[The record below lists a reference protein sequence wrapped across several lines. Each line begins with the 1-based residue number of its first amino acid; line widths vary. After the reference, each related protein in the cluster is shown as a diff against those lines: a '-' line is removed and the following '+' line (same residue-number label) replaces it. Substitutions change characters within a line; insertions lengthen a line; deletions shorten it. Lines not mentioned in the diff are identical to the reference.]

1 MLRWQTWP
9 VIRNPTRLIDF
20 YQTSKLG
27 LASMTFKKKE
37 KLKSMLKAAIEEPDA
52 MDSSDNLNE
61 GMVIAMSYI
70 KNAASDIMV

>member
-1 MLRWQTWP
+1 
-9 VIRNPTRLIDF
+9 
-20 YQTSKLG
+20 
-27 LASMTFKKKE
+27 MTFKKKE